1 MYHNKFKRFV
11 CFKKDVRILFA
22 INIKYQL
29 MTLVHIVILNRGGG
43 AENSHFWSF
52 SYQTSNGLQTENH
65 PVLNKSKMLRE
76 LSCVQISKY
85 AITTK

>member
-43 AENSHFWSF
+43 G
-52 SYQTSNGLQTENH
+52 QKI
-65 PVLNKSKMLRE
+65 V
-76 LSCVQISKY
+76 ISDHL
-85 AITTK
+85 AIKRRMVYKQKTILY